1 MIRFIH
7 CADLHLDSSF
17 VMEDAAKAAKRRNEL
32 RNTFTRL
39 INEARTFGAHFVFI
53 AGDLFDRRYVT
64 KNTLELLSGLFSSL
78 PECRFVISPG
88 NHDFYSPDSVWE
100 KTVFPDNV
108 YIFKSEKLETLTF
121 ENVGEDAE
129 TVKVSGYAFTSQSLE
144 YSPLAGDSA
153 EGLDGDSINLLCA
166 HADIFSKN
174 TTYCPISVEQIARS
188 AYDYVALG
196 HVHNG
201 GEILCANGT
210 FYGYS
215 GSLEAQSF
223 HDLGERGAIFVKLEK
238 NEDRTLCESEFVPM
252 ASRVY
257 ALEKINV
264 TGALESADILR
275 RVSETAEKLGYG
287 ERTLL
292 RLVITGE
299 VAPRVKVPV
308 ESIKAIFADLFD
320 LEIIDE
326 TVPLFDCD
334 YLAGD
339 LSIRGALFRELLP
352 KLRSEDERE
361 RAVASKALRYGLA
374 ALSGSEVIDFE

>member
-1 MIRFIH
+1 
-7 CADLHLDSSF
+7 
-17 VMEDAAKAAKRRNEL
+17 
-32 RNTFTRL
+32 
-39 INEARTFGAHFVFI
+39 
-53 AGDLFDRRYVT
+53 
-64 KNTLELLSGLFSSL
+64 
-78 PECRFVISPG
+78 
-88 NHDFYSPDSVWE
+88 
-100 KTVFPDNV
+100 
-108 YIFKSEKLETLTF
+108 
-121 ENVGEDAE
+121 
-129 TVKVSGYAFTSQSLE
+129 
-144 YSPLAGDSA
+144 
-153 EGLDGDSINLLCA
+153 
-166 HADIFSKN
+166 
-174 TTYCPISVEQIARS
+174 
-188 AYDYVALG
+188 
-196 HVHNG
+196 
-201 GEILCANGT
+201 
-210 FYGYS
+210 
-215 GSLEAQSF
+215 
-223 HDLGERGAIFVKLEK
+223 
-238 NEDRTLCESEFVPM
+238 M

-299 VAPRVKVPV
+299 VAPRVRIPT
-308 ESIKAIFADLFD
+308 ESIRAIFADLFD
-320 LEIIDE
+320 LEIVDE